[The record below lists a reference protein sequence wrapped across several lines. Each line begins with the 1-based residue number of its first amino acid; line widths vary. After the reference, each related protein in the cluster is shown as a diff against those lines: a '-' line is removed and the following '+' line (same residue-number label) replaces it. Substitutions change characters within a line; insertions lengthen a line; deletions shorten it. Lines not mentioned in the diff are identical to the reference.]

1 MSDAW
6 DVQIGGDH
14 YKKLEIQP
22 MEYSMANGLDPLQH
36 TIVKYA
42 TRFRDKGTP
51 IEDLRKGR
59 HCFDMLIDREL
70 GLGFGAGI
78 VKVNKVRDDT
88 DPPSNR
94 EILRVELKKL
104 RETLEGL
111 TVGCDTTENLLS
123 AITQVQV
130 YVEGKEN
137 VEGK

>member
-42 TRFRDKGTP
+42 TR
-51 IEDLRKGR
+51 
-59 HCFDMLIDREL
+59 
-70 GLGFGAGI
+70 
-78 VKVNKVRDDT
+78 
-88 DPPSNR
+88 
-94 EILRVELKKL
+94 
-104 RETLEGL
+104 
-111 TVGCDTTENLLS
+111 TENLLS